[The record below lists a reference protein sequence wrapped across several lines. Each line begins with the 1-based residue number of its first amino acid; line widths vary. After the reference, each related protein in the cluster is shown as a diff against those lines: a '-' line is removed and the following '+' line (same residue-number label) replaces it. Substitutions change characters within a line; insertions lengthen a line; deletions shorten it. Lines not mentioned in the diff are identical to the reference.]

1 MSIVSKFLQLF
12 NRNIKIS
19 KKAQDQLVSI
29 SNSNGIVKVGSH
41 LTVPEG
47 FVAIICT
54 KGKLCDIFTAGEY
67 DLEPGMIRKA
77 TKIRKLSKPNKKGKF
92 KTKFKGFVY
101 FVNLK
106 QFDNEVFESYNGV
119 VTKQPKLFKTIVTL
133 NGTFSF
139 KVSNPK
145 KFMQTLI
152 SCYYN
157 VSGDLPLQQVKLW
170 AGEYADKFV
179 QSKKL
184 IFEYFLNKIDILND
198 GCFNYMK
205 KEFDTVGIELID
217 FKITNVVYPKS
228 IKKKLDGGKIFFNNM
243 EKVIKEEN
251 EKKEKLE
258 QISKEENVDLNNKE
272 QDFNDNLFEN
282 NDEDKDENTKDL
294 NEQDNLN
301 NKDENEEDLT
311 KSKENSLQDLFNS
324 QDDTDYLATNFNT
337 DYIYSA
343 EQNNEFLNNNPAY
356 NQIQSNNIDKK
367 ENETEDLTN
376 ITEKEQQVDLDSNAI
391 NNIDEINNIEDEEIK
406 SEVIKYKVC
415 ENCGA
420 NNPIDSKEC
429 FNCKNEFCKICNT
442 CGEKVKSSEFV
453 CPKCGTIII

>member
-12 NRNIKIS
+12 NRDIKIS

-54 KGKLCDIFTAGEY
+54 KGKLCDIFTSGEY
-67 DLEPGMIRKA
+67 DLEPGIIRKA
-77 TKIRKLSKPNKKGKF
+77 TKIRKLAKPDKKGKF

-139 KVSNPK
+139 KVNNPK

-157 VSGDLPLQQVKLW
+157 VSGDLPLEQVKLW

-184 IFEYFLNKIDILND
+184 IFEYFLNNIDIIND

-217 FKITNVVYPKS
+217 FKITNVVYPRK

-258 QISKEENVDLNNKE
+258 QIKQEENIKPNNE
-272 QDFNDNLFEN
+272 QENFNANLFEE
-282 NDEDKDENTKDL
+282 NDSVENVEMA

-301 NKDENEEDLT
+301 ESDNNEQDNLT
-311 KSKENSLQDLFNS
+311 QSKENSLQDLFDS

-337 DYIYSA
+337 DYVYSA

-356 NQIQSNNIDKK
+356 NQIQSNNNDNK
-367 ENETEDLTN
+367 ENEIEDLTDKTK
-376 ITEKEQQVDLDSNAI
+376 IEQQNDLDNDLGNDFA
-391 NNIDEINNIEDEEIK
+391 NEEIK